1 MTKMKFYTLDDLIAT
16 GIPMFDGTVSPDIEV
31 GEVYL
36 SDRVISMW
44 DFNFSSRKGKYIYY
58 DNAGDTLIEKMVEVC
73 KRVDETG
80 YECVPLEKDLSNIN
94 VFENPELL
102 ERTDDETK

>member
-1 MTKMKFYTLDDLIAT
+1 MAIMKFYTLDDLEAT
-16 GIPMFDGTVSPDIEV
+16 GLPMFASTVSPKVGI

-58 DNAGDTLIEKMVEVC
+58 DKAGDTLIEKVVMIC

-80 YECVPLEKDLSNIN
+80 YKCEMLNKDLSNLNI
-94 VFENPELL
+94 FELKESS
-102 ERTDDETK
+102 DE